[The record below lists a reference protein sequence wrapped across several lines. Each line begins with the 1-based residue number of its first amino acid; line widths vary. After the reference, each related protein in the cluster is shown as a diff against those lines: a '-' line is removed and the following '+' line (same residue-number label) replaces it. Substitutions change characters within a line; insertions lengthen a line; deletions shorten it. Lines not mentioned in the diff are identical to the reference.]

1 MIQFILNFLFT
12 FNSII
17 KFNHLN
23 SQSFLHIGLFVVCIH
38 PIHFIMILFMIRLEK
53 VMYLNLQLIAIFDS
67 FLIDVWEVHLA
78 FLQSDLKF
86 LKYFTMS
93 WLEVTTR
100 DPNSL
105 ILFSILPIINFEW
118 FLFTGPIILKDHLF
132 FSQHPQ
138 FLYWVIFVLRTSL
151 HGMFQ
156 NYFSIHEYELTMHR
170 LHSINLKIPPL
181 IFEFEHLTHLFIHP

>member
-12 FNSII
+12 FNWII
-17 KFNHLN
+17 QFNHLN
-23 SQSFLHIGLFVVCIH
+23 SQSFLHIDLFVVCIH

-78 FLQSDLKF
+78 FWQSDLKF
-86 LKYFTMS
+86 LKYFTVS
-93 WLEVTTR
+93 WFEVTAR
-100 DPNSL
+100 DPNNL
-105 ILFSILPIINFEW
+105 ILFSILLIINFEW

-151 HGMFQ
+151 HDMFQ
-156 NYFSIHEYELTMHR
+156 NYFLIHEYELTMHHS
-170 LHSINLKIPPL
+170 HSINLKIPPL
-181 IFEFEHLTHLFIHP
+181 IFVFEHLTHLFIHP